1 MRRNVPVLKS
11 WIRICEVH
19 KDEHHEAGK
28 EVPTMKLSEDG
39 KWKDLARLWDIT
51 EACYTGVELPT
62 REMFE
67 RIVKGGDVF
76 IPDWAIGEE
85 AVGYAL
91 VTPDTSPL
99 LVSLAV
105 MPGSRGYGIGKE
117 LLQEIAAYYHSLGAR
132 EIVLHCKTDNP
143 AQTLYFK
150 EGYRVT
156 AYLRNYYKPEGD
168 GLEMR
173 KVL

>member
-1 MRRNVPVLKS
+1 
-11 WIRICEVH
+11 
-19 KDEHHEAGK
+19 
-28 EVPTMKLSEDG
+28 MKLSEDG

-76 IPDWAIGEE
+76 ICPGWTTSRPQPI
-85 AVGYAL
+85 GYAL
-91 VTPDTSPL
+91 ITPNSSPL

-105 MPGSRGYGIGKE
+105 MPVDRGYGVGKE
-117 LLQEIAAYYHSLGAR
+117 LLQEIAAYYRSWGAH

-173 KVL
+173 KML

>member
-1 MRRNVPVLKS
+1 
-11 WIRICEVH
+11 
-19 KDEHHEAGK
+19 
-28 EVPTMKLSEDG
+28 MKLTFNEVVENIN
-39 KWKDLARLWDIT
+39 RLWEIT
-51 EACYTGVELPT
+51 AACYKGVECPDWQT
-62 REMFE
+62 FE
-67 RIVKGGDVF
+67 RLMARGDVF
-76 IPDWAIGEE
+76 VYPNEAI
-85 AVGYAL
+85 GYAL

-105 MPGSRGYGIGKE
+105 MPASQGYGVGKE
-117 LLQEIAAYYHSLGAR
+117 LLQEIAAYYRSQGVH